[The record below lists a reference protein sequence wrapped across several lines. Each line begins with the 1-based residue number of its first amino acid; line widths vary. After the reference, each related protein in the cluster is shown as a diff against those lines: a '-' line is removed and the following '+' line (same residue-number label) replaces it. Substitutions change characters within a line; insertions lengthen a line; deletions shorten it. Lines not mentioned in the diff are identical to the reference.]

1 VARGDHV
8 YAPRLRGL
16 YSHHAIDCGD
26 GSVIHYTGP
35 SQLDSRVART
45 AWDEFAGGSEV
56 RVRSYAPFL
65 AALARRR
72 DPVTAWSLDLRRAL
86 DRLRGVAIETL
97 DFSPDAVVAR
107 AVSRLGE
114 RRFDLVLNNCE
125 HFASWCKTGISE
137 SRQVEAVWRA
147 ALAPWDYR
155 RLRVE
160 DALTHWL
167 DPWVGGGAPAR
178 IVEEDA

>member
-1 VARGDHV
+1 MARGDHLV
-8 YAPRLRGL
+8 VMRALRL

-35 SQLDSRVART
+35 SRLVGVIERTDFDRFAAGDTVHVRPYAR
-45 AWDEFAGGSEV
+45 F
-56 RVRSYAPFL
+56 F
-65 AALARRR
+65 AALERRA
-72 DPVTAWSLDLRRAL
+72 DPIERWSRDLRRAL

-107 AVSRLGE
+107 AESRLGE

-125 HFASWCKTGISE
+125 HFASWCKTGLSE
-137 SRQVEAVWRA
+137 SRQVEAIWRA
-147 ALAPWDYR
+147 SLGPWDYA
-155 RLRVE
+155 RLRLG

-167 DPWVGGGAPAR
+167 DR
-178 IVEEDA
+178 